1 MASDKEISRPRVAL
15 VTGAAG
21 RIGHA
26 VVKQLAAAGWK
37 VAGIDRKAN
46 NAELSFQ
53 ADVASR
59 AAVLEAVTAV
69 TDRWGTIELLVT
81 AAADYRRNMIGEM
94 SLQRWQRMLDIWL
107 GGTAN
112 ACAAVLPKMV
122 EARRGCIVVLAADV
136 RPGGKGQTYIA
147 AASGTLAAFVK
158 SLGCEVAA
166 DGVWINC
173 LTVKPSINPNWVAR
187 TVCFLADDG
196 QYYTGQVMLLGSDFQ
211 PQRTKIHGSYTKA

>member
-1 MASDKEISRPRVAL
+1 MASVKKKSRPRVAL
-15 VTGAAG
+15 VTGAGG

-26 VVKQLAAAGWK
+26 VVKRLTADGWK
-37 VAGIDRKAN
+37 VAGIDRRVN
-46 NAELSFQ
+46 NAELSIQ

-59 AAVLEAVTAV
+59 TAVLDAVAAVAN
-69 TDRWGTIELLVT
+69 RWGMIELLVT
-81 AAADYRRNMIGEM
+81 AAADYRQELIGEM
-94 SLQRWQRMLDIWL
+94 SLPRWQRMLGVWL

-122 EARRGCIVVLAADV
+122 EAGNGCIVAMAADV

-158 SLGCEVAA
+158 SLGSEVAA
-166 DGVWINC
+166 DGVCVNC
-173 LTVKPSINPNWVAR
+173 LAVKPSINPDWVAE

-196 QYYTGQVMLLGSDFQ
+196 HYYTGQVMFPGSDL
-211 PQRTKIHGSYTKA
+211 

>member
-1 MASDKEISRPRVAL
+1 MASVKKKSRPRVAL
-15 VTGAAG
+15 VTGAGG

-26 VVKQLAAAGWK
+26 VVKRLTADGWK
-37 VAGIDRKAN
+37 VAGIDRRVN
-46 NAELSFQ
+46 NAELSIQ

-59 AAVLEAVTAV
+59 TAVLNAVAAVAN
-69 TDRWGTIELLVT
+69 RWGMIELLVT
-81 AAADYRRNMIGEM
+81 AAADYRQELIGEM
-94 SLQRWQRMLDIWL
+94 SLPRWQRMLGVWL

-122 EARRGCIVVLAADV
+122 EAGHGCIVAMAADV

-158 SLGCEVAA
+158 SLGSEVAA
-166 DGVWINC
+166 DGVCVNC
-173 LTVKPSINPNWVAR
+173 LAVKPSINPDWVAE

-196 QYYTGQVMLLGSDFQ
+196 QYYAGQVMFPGSDL
-211 PQRTKIHGSYTKA
+211 

>member
-1 MASDKEISRPRVAL
+1 MASDKKSSSPRVAL
-15 VTGAAG
+15 VTGAGG

-26 VVKQLAAAGWK
+26 VVKRLTAAGWK

-46 NAELSFQ
+46 NAELSIQ

-59 AAVLEAVTAV
+59 TAV
-69 TDRWGTIELLVT
+69 MDAVAVVANRWGMIELLVT
-81 AAADYRRNMIGEM
+81 TAADYRQDLIGEM
-94 SLQRWQRMLDIWL
+94 PLQRWQRMLGIWL

-122 EARRGCIVVLAADV
+122 AAGRGCIVALAADV

-158 SLGCEVAA
+158 SLGSEVAA
-166 DGVWINC
+166 DGVCVNC
-173 LTVKPSINPNWVAR
+173 LAVKPKINPDWVAD
-187 TVCFLADDG
+187 TVCFLADAG
-196 QYYTGQVMLLGSDFQ
+196 QYYAGQVMFPGSDF
-211 PQRTKIHGSYTKA
+211 